1 MVTERIDGT
10 GNTTREKFNIVFTS

>member
-10 GNTTREKFNIVFTS
+10 GNTTREKFNNVFTS